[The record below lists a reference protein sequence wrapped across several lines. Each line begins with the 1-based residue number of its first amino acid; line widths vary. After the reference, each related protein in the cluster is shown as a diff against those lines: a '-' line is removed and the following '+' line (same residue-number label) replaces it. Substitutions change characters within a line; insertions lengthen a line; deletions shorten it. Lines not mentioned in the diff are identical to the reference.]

1 MEVGHERTATSEE
14 RVAATRLVLG
24 LSAAVGGM
32 AGVIGLVGGQS
43 TSWLLV
49 PTIALL
55 AGLLARRVLV
65 AAWAGVAL
73 WLLVLPHAHAEA
85 MLGPLIMLVAC
96 LAIAMGPERL
106 AGMVVRDWQGSRADS
121 DEPSA
126 GWIEDR

>member
-1 MEVGHERTATSEE
+1 MVAGHERTATSEE

-43 TSWLLV
+43 TAWLLL
-49 PTIALL
+49 PTIGLL
-55 AGLLARRVLV
+55 AGLVARAVPV
-65 AAWAGVAL
+65 AAWAGVGL

-96 LAIAMGPERL
+96 LAIAVGPERL
-106 AGMVVRDWQGSRADS
+106 AAMIVRDWEGSRPGS
-121 DEPSA
+121 DEPSS
-126 GWIEDR
+126 GWIEER

>member
-1 MEVGHERTATSEE
+1 MVASHERSGISEE
-14 RVAATRLVLG
+14 RIAATRLVLG

-32 AGVIGLVGGQS
+32 AGVIGVVGGQS
-43 TSWLLV
+43 TAWLLL
-49 PTIALL
+49 PTIGLL
-55 AGLLARRVLV
+55 AGLVARRVLV

-106 AGMVVRDWQGSRADS
+106 ATMVARDWHGTRPAES
-121 DEPSA
+121 DPA

>member
-1 MEVGHERTATSEE
+1 M
-14 RVAATRLVLG
+14 LG

-32 AGVIGLVGGQS
+32 AGVIGVVGGQS
-43 TSWLLV
+43 TAWLLV

-55 AGLLARRVLV
+55 AGLVARAVPV

-96 LAIAMGPERL
+96 LAIAIGPERL
-106 AGMVVRDWQGSRADS
+106 ATMVARDWHGTRPAES
-121 DEPSA
+121 DPA